1 MVFAHRHHDLLL
13 FRCDAAMLHSLNSG
27 RATSDWT
34 ASGRSLVK
42 SKQASMAAIDWVFV
56 LCFFFWECLF
66 LSCPC
71 RIKRRFPLTRMC
83 ALPPHI
89 QPATDE
95 QEQTKEIR
103 ARPRAR
109 PRPAQ
114 AQDMHPLQG
123 AASEASRDRLCR
135 PVAVLH
141 TTTAPTVRRQ
151 HHICR
156 VQPACRNVAL
166 VSSRAG
172 AGAGA
177 QLV

>member
-56 LCFFFWECLF
+56 LCFFFLGMPF
-66 LSCPC
+66 LVMSMSDQETLSADPDV
-71 RIKRRFPLTRMC
+71 RP
-83 ALPPHI
+83 PPHI

-103 ARPRAR
+103 ARTKSQTQTGPSPRHAPVARSCKRGIAR
-109 PRPAQ
+109 PTLPSSSSTTYHHRSHRPSSAS
-114 AQDMHPLQG
+114 HLQ
-123 AASEASRDRLCR
+123 
-135 PVAVLH
+135 
-141 TTTAPTVRRQ
+141 
-151 HHICR
+151 
-156 VQPACRNVAL
+156 
-166 VSSRAG
+166 SSTCLPEYG
-172 AGAGA
+172 PG
-177 QLV
+177 